1 MTTFRSKDDAERIIR
16 KRAET
21 FFEWPTETRM
31 YVTTE
36 SAILFAREVAEMV
49 LAEEDR
55 AQGGSKLYVW
65 TPRGHGQ
72 LSYFMVARDE
82 RSAREA
88 VDEKVKTDRKKY
100 GNCSVLGW
108 GTDYYELRVYDIG
121 EGVESEEE
129 TSE

>member
-1 MTTFRSKDDAERIIR
+1 MTTFRSRDDAERIIR
-16 KRAET
+16 ERAET

-49 LAEEDR
+49 LAEESAAPGLR
-55 AQGGSKLYVW
+55 LFVW

-72 LSYFMVARDE
+72 LTFGVTALSE
-82 RSAREA
+82 QEAREF
-88 VDEKVKTDRKKY
+88 VDEKVEIDRKKY
-100 GNCSVLGW
+100 GDYSVAGW

-121 EGVESEEE
+121 EVVESEND
-129 TSE
+129 